1 MKAKVKLYNHKF
13 RRGSGRI
20 YDIYEIGHPYPQHER
35 REQVRQ
41 DQAEECDATAAALN
55 VTTIRQAYQAD
66 YKQATLMLQAIE
78 ANERKP
84 ISHECIRMLKDRVYG
99 SDRGR
104 ESGVTTRNWDSMHA
118 DLCGLLFVIYLG
130 HLATFVVHAWEVD
143 PNHGKVQELEGVM
156 HHLLGS
162 SQMKYNENDSIK
174 DAIKQYCRSPVATP
188 TVCPNVTLLIAVH
201 YVDRLKKVR

>member
-1 MKAKVKLYNHKF
+1 MKAKVKLYNHKL
-13 RRGSGRI
+13 RSGSGRI
-20 YDIYEIGHPYPQHER
+20 YDIYEIGHPYSQQQR
-35 REQVRQ
+35 RDQARQ
-41 DQAEECDATAAALN
+41 EQAEECDATAAALN
-55 VTTIRQAYQAD
+55 VTTIRKAYQAD
-66 YKQATLMLQAIE
+66 YQQATLILQAIE

-84 ISHECIRMLKDRVYG
+84 ISHECIR
-99 SDRGR
+99 
-104 ESGVTTRNWDSMHA
+104 
-118 DLCGLLFVIYLG
+118 

-162 SQMKYNENDSIK
+162 TRMDNNEHDQLEN
-174 DAIKQYCRSPVATP
+174 AIKQYCRNSVATP